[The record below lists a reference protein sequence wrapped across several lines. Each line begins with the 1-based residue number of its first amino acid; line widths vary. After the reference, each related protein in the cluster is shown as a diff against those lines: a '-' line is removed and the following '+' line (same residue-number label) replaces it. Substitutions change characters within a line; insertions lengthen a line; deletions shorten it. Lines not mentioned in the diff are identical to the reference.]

1 MAITMSQFDSEMAS
15 AATRR
20 RILWVDGVGGYM
32 LVNRDE
38 VTLGQAIAGSLAD
51 IGIVG
56 DIRRKAGA
64 IRRSGADY
72 LLQPLQ
78 AAQLNGQSIERA
90 QLLRHNDL
98 IQFGQRVRLR
108 FTQPHPLSATA
119 RLDMVGLGKFQP
131 HVDAVLLMADSCL
144 IGPQA
149 NCHVRCPQWNPAS
162 APLTLVR
169 RSQDWF
175 FNATQELLV
184 HGVPQRGLIAAV
196 PGLRLCGADFS
207 LSIE

>member
-1 MAITMSQFDSEMAS
+1 MAITMSQFESELAN
-15 AATRR
+15 AVTRR
-20 RILWVDGVGGYM
+20 RILWVDGVGGY
-32 LVNRDE
+32 LLADRDE
-38 VTLGQAIAGSLAD
+38 VTLGQAVAGSSAD

-56 DIRRKAGA
+56 DIRRRAGV

-78 AAQLNGQSIERA
+78 ATQLNGQAIDRA

-98 IQFGQRVRLR
+98 IQFGERVRFR

-119 RLDMVGLGKFQP
+119 RLELVGLGKFQP

-149 NCHVRCPQWNPAS
+149 NCHVYCPQWDPAS

-175 FNATQELLV
+175 FNAVQELLV
-184 HGVPQRGLIAAV
+184 HGVPQRGLIAAA
-196 PGLRLCGADFS
+196 PGLRLCGSDFS

>member
-1 MAITMSQFDSEMAS
+1 MSQFESETTS
-15 AATRR
+15 VTTRR
-20 RILWVDGVGGYM
+20 RILWVDGVGGY
-32 LVNRDE
+32 LLAGRDE
-38 VTLGQAIAGSLAD
+38 VTLGQAIAGNSAD

-64 IRRSGADY
+64 IRRSGGDY

-78 AAQLNGQSIERA
+78 ATLLNGQEIDRA

-98 IQFGQRVRLR
+98 IQFGERVRLR

-149 NCHVRCPQWNPAS
+149 NCHVRCPQWDPAS
-162 APLTLVR
+162 APLTLVQH
-169 RSQDWF
+169 SQDWF

-184 HGVPQRGLIAAV
+184 HGIPQRGLIAAV